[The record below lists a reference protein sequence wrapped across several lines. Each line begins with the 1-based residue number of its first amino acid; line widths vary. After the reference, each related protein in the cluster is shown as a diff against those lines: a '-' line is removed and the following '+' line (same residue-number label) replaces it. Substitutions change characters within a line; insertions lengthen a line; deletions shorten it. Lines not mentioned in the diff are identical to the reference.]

1 MTSNLEYLYTIEE
14 FISWPNEQIR
24 KTNPIKIKE
33 YLLKVKSNLEN
44 LKYNNN
50 LDQKYE
56 KNYNIYYDNL
66 LRYINEILN
75 IIDETISKRY
85 QYLSSTLDQQLTL
98 IRNTIENFMKF
109 TDDDNINQKIQEI
122 EKNKNNL
129 EKDYNNLENNLEN
142 QINQLIEEI
151 QTFNNKFNFVNLKQD
166 IDKLNKAYDGIKNKN
181 LNDSNIL
188 SKTNDIQMQVGK
200 YKQQTATL
208 MNTLKPKSDE
218 LKEKSQLLNTIKKNI
233 QQILPTLYS
242 TIYPSLDKVQFTY
255 KYKDDYNRLNKASQ
269 QLESNIK
276 SLTQKFEDLQKKN
289 TLIIVNILNS
299 KKLRELNEL
308 ITILSSIENDINYR
322 IEQYKQLPWYS
333 KLPSKLI
340 IKKSGSNE
348 NINIIISLLIG
359 ILLILVFIIEK
370 FVNSY
375 TLTNIIVYLSL
386 ITGISLLSYNI
397 YLIIKNKKLNNK

>member
-1 MTSNLEYLYTIEE
+1 MTSNSEYLYTIEE

-348 NINIIISLLIG
+348 NINIIISLLMG
-359 ILLILVFIIEK
+359 VLLILVFIIEK
-370 FVNSY
+370 FANSY